1 MFQRASG
8 RLGSMSEE
16 GLIQLI
22 RKLKTIPT
30 RYTRIQ
36 TLNWEMRHM
45 TPQQKQQAKHKI
57 KEIWPN
63 VD

>member
-1 MFQRASG
+1 
-8 RLGSMSEE
+8 MSEE
-16 GLIQLI
+16 ELIQLT
-22 RKLKTIPT
+22 RKLKTIPS

-57 KEIWPN
+57 KEIWLN